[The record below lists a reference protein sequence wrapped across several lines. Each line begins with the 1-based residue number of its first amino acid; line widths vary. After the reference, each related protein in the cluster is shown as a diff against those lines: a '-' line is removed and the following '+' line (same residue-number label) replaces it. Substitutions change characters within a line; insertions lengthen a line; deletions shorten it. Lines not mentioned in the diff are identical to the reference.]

1 MNHNRRIN
9 QIRLAS
15 LRAGQIAAVILLL
28 FVGLVGT
35 ASAAR
40 TLNWF
45 NWSNSNPGGGGTPTA
60 TVTRIAGQSFDV
72 WVNVKLTNFSSWQC
86 TKFAF
91 TGPGSVTVNDNT
103 PNYSNFDATYSHN
116 HAVTAPTTP
125 GTYDLAVTVYS
136 NIGCSQGASGTLI
149 ATGKVIVNN
158 PAPGVANWYNWT
170 NSDPGGAPALTTVV
184 SSQIMPI
191 WVSNTTTTGTQAW
204 QCTRFAFSGP
214 SSVTQDI
221 LTPNIG
227 PGDPSGTNQLQHFV
241 PAPTTTGT
249 YNLAVTTY
257 PAELS
262 GACSGTA
269 GNALSYSGVVQ
280 VDAPSGTNPPPLQTY
295 FVSEPEDHQW
305 TAYKAIIGS
314 ANPSNNIRT
323 HIGITIGFAGTLV
336 YYDQW
341 ENGYDATIN
350 NPANIWSSGNPGG
363 TQIWGDGIASNG
375 VAPGFPTDVFAPGD
389 VIIIEN
395 MVPGNPRGTAIYY
408 DGRDKIGVTQPVAVA
423 RLGWADPDPKSL
435 LAFANAMFP
444 VSEWGAEYTVPTGCD
459 TTTSAANFEYSAL
472 TFIAAYDNTTVE
484 IDADGNGTWETTVT
498 LNQGQHYLA
507 ATNPDAANGCDYIRQ
522 GAKIRSTDP
531 TKPIQVQL
539 LTGDIGSNYA
549 GRDLNLV
556 PDADLGYDYLVP
568 VGVSTGTGNGTP
580 DTRLFLFN
588 PEATTLYVR
597 CEVGT
602 TPTVHNLTIPS
613 KGLNTSVLLLDDQA
627 AHCYAVTSAGGTT
640 ADTSRH
646 FTGMAVVDDN
656 NSTWDWAVPLMP
668 ANILSNQALAGIG
681 FGRDPFSSTNTNQN
695 GSPLWVT
702 PHCSPHG
709 AGSTWFYVDWNNDG
723 TPDLVD
729 FNGDGDALDTNVNGL
744 NETTSNNGFQVTNG
758 QSVRLFRPG
767 LPPDQT
773 GAYIYTKTA
782 SGNPANDLGG
792 CVFAAAWGEDPRK
805 ASAAQPGM
813 DLGTI
818 IIPLRGEQI
827 TKTSTLV
834 GDKDNDGKPGP
845 GDTLRFTI
853 SITNIGFAPI
863 AISVYD
869 TIPTYTTY
877 VANSTFK
884 FTPGPSGTQIPDQP
898 GSGNAAFPLAVNSPI
913 GVVLGSL
920 PSSDTWEVEF
930 DVTLDPPQPGQGD
943 YDEITNCALVTTD
956 GTQNETCDIEEIVP
970 PLILELQK
978 TADPMDLAPNE
989 NVTYTI
995 RYWNVRQE
1003 PFTDLATNLVV
1014 TDPLN
1019 NNLQFVSAAPTGG
1032 GSCSH
1037 AFTIQYPSAPGG
1049 GGGLITCSGLDNL
1062 LPAVVPNAPYG
1073 TITVVAKVLL
1083 NDATVVPGFQIPNT
1097 ATVCGRG
1104 KTRPD
1109 DPAYNVCDDDEVI
1122 ITTPVTVDFFSATET
1137 AGGVRFDWATATE
1150 TANAGFNLY
1159 VRTPDGGVVRLND
1172 ALILSSVMDSSS
1184 PTDYSVTLSGVPAGQ
1199 YFIED
1204 VSLFGE
1210 TRAHA
1215 AIDLNSASGE
1225 RTAPE
1230 AIDWTAINAE
1240 NTALE
1245 QARAAA
1251 AAESQIVAPQ
1261 IAGPQAEPLNGGAA
1275 TDGATTGSE
1284 AAAARRSAYPSLD
1297 LRLSETGVYR
1307 LTYEQIK
1314 AAGVDLRGVS
1324 RRDLALTNRGESVP
1338 LYVSR
1343 ARFGPGAFIEFIGQG
1358 LDTLYTDTNV
1368 YRLVVNRAMA
1378 SRVTAVQARPS
1389 PSATVAP
1396 YYMETVRVENNKAYS
1411 YLSPNGDPWYDYF
1424 LATTPGRPASKSAT
1438 VALSDPVAQDAAGN
1452 PLSATVT
1459 YDLWGSSERIAGN
1472 DHHATLTANGQL
1484 IADQWFDG
1492 NTAVALSG
1500 QLTNFGDSVALT
1512 LKAPGDHSGV
1522 GGVANFADVFTVE
1535 AWSVT
1540 YPRAF
1545 RAVDGRLDFEA
1556 SADALAFKVTG
1567 LDSDQVVVYRL
1578 NGGRPARLNGVKI
1591 AADGNGLFSARFA
1604 GGKNDT
1610 YFVSTVGALRTPGIS
1625 LTPAAAD
1632 INGGT
1637 ADLLIIAHP
1646 NFINGDLDR
1655 LVQARQAQGYT
1666 VKVVDVT
1673 QIYHQ
1678 YSGGIFDAQAVRDY
1692 VDHAIQ
1698 SMGVQYVLLVGGD
1711 TRDYRN
1717 YSGTGSISFVPSLY
1731 AATIDWV
1738 KFAPVDPLYTDV
1750 DGDNVPN
1757 RPIGRF
1763 PVRSVADLQL
1773 MVDKTLIYD
1782 AGVSVETAVFAADRG
1797 FEYDGNSFA
1806 AALSD
1811 WSVQTAY
1818 PKLLGNAS
1826 ARTTLINGLNAGPR
1840 LAAFVGHSGPNA
1852 WISTS
1857 FFSVK
1862 DARAL
1867 TNVNPMFIAQWGCW
1881 NTYYIDPAY
1890 NTLGDRFLLSGMSG
1904 AALVS
1909 GATTLTSS
1917 SSELALGELFMAQVV
1932 QPGITI
1938 GRAMQ
1943 TAKSELANTNPGLT
1957 DVQLGWTIL
1966 GDPTAVVQR

>member
-45 NWSNSNPGGGGTPTA
+45 NWIDLNPGQQTPTS
-60 TVTRIAGQSFDV
+60 TVTVTEGQAFPI
-72 WVNVKLTNFSSWQC
+72 WVNVTLTDNSDWQC
-86 TKFAF
+86 TRFNF
-91 TGPGSVTVNDNT
+91 TGGPTPLNT
-103 PNYSNFDATYSHN
+103 TNNSPNYINNNGTHSHN
-116 HAVTAPTTP
+116 HAVTAPATA
-125 GTYDLAVTVYS
+125 GTYDLTVTIYRNDDCTGGATSATKTSAV
-136 NIGCSQGASGTLI
+136 Q
-149 ATGKVIVNN
+149 VIV
-158 PAPGVANWYNWT
+158 
-170 NSDPGGAPALTTVV
+170 
-184 SSQIMPI
+184 
-191 WVSNTTTTGTQAW
+191 
-204 QCTRFAFSGP
+204 
-214 SSVTQDI
+214 
-221 LTPNIG
+221 
-227 PGDPSGTNQLQHFV
+227 
-241 PAPTTTGT
+241 APTPITP
-249 YNLAVTTY
+249 L
-257 PAELS
+257 
-262 GACSGTA
+262 
-269 GNALSYSGVVQ
+269 
-280 VDAPSGTNPPPLQTY
+280 PPVMQTY
-295 FVSEPEDHQW
+295 FVSEPEDDQW
-305 TAYKAIIGS
+305 KAYDAIMSGS
-314 ANPSNNIRT
+314 PSNNIRT
-323 HIGITIGFAGTLV
+323 HIGITIGFAGTVL

-341 ENGYDATIN
+341 ENGFDADITD
-350 NPANIWSSGNPGG
+350 PTNIWSAGNPGG
-363 TQIWGDGIASNG
+363 TQIWGDGDPSNG
-375 VAPGFPTDVFAPGD
+375 AAPGFPADTFAAGD
-389 VIIIEN
+389 VVILQN
-395 MVPGNPRGTAIYY
+395 MVPGNPRGTGIYF
-408 DGRDKIGVTQPVAVA
+408 DGRDKIGASQPIAVT
-423 RLGWADPDPKSL
+423 RLGWAESTPGSL
-435 LAFANAMFP
+435 LAYANAMFP
-444 VSEWGAEYTVPTGCD
+444 VSEWGTAYTVPTGCN
-459 TTTSAANFEYSAL
+459 TTTSTANFEYSAL
-472 TFIAAYDNTTVE
+472 TFIAAYDNTTVD

-568 VGVSTGTGNGTP
+568 VGAVYGNG
-580 DTRLFLFN
+580 TRLFLFN
-588 PEATTLYVR
+588 PEANPLYVR

-602 TPTVHNLTIPS
+602 TPIVTNLTIAS
-613 KGLNTSVLLLDDQA
+613 GALDTSVVLGNDQA
-627 AHCYAVTSAGGTT
+627 AHCYAVTAAGGSTPDPT
-640 ADTSRH
+640 RH
-646 FTGMAVVDDN
+646 FTGMAVVDDA
-656 NSTWDWAVPLMP
+656 NSAYDWAVPLMP
-668 ANILSNQALAGIG
+668 ANILSNMAIVGIG
-681 FGRDPFSSTNTNQN
+681 FGRDPFSSTNPNEN

-702 PHCSPHG
+702 PHCTPHG
-709 AGSTWFYVDWNNDG
+709 TGSTWFYVDWNNDG

-767 LPPDQT
+767 TPPNQT
-773 GAYIYTKTA
+773 GAYIYTKTS
-782 SGNPANDLGG
+782 SGNPDPDAGG
-792 CVFAAAWGEDPRK
+792 CVFAAAWGEDPRT

-827 TKTSTLV
+827 AKTSTLV
-834 GDKDNDGKPGP
+834 DDNDGDGKPGP

-863 AISVYD
+863 AVSVYD

-877 VANSTFK
+877 VAGSTFK

-898 GSGNAAFPLAVNSPI
+898 GSGDAAFPLAVNSPI
-913 GVVLGSL
+913 GVPLGSL
-920 PSSDTWEVEF
+920 PSGETWEVEF

-956 GTQNETCDIEEIVP
+956 GTKNETCDIEEIVP

-1003 PFTDLATNLVV
+1003 PFTDLATHLTV
-1014 TDPLN
+1014 TDPLSTD
-1019 NNLQFVSAAPTGG
+1019 LIFISATPTGA
-1032 GSCSH
+1032 GSCTH
-1037 AFTIQYPSAPGG
+1037 DGAAY
-1049 GGGLITCSGLDNL
+1049 GGLINCTGLPDL
-1062 LPAVVPNAPYG
+1062 APATPPATPYG
-1073 TITVVAKVLL
+1073 TITVVAKVR
-1083 NDATVVPGFQIPNT
+1083 NTPDTQTPGHQIPNT
-1097 ATVCGRG
+1097 ATVCGVG
-1104 KTRPD
+1104 ATRPPNWPN
-1109 DPAYNVCDDDEVI
+1109 DPNFYVCDNDTVI

-1137 AGGVRFDWATATE
+1137 AGGVRFDWTTATE

-1159 VRTPDGGVVRLND
+1159 ARTPDGGVVKLHD

-1184 PTDYSVTLSGVPAGQ
+1184 PTDYSVTLSGVPSGQ

-1261 IAGPQAEPLNGGAA
+1261 TAGPQAEPLNGGAA

-1284 AAAARRSAYPSLD
+1284 ASAARRSAYPSLD

-1368 YRLVVNRAMA
+1368 YRLVVNCAMA

-1424 LATTPGRPASKSAT
+1424 LAATPGRPASKSAT

-1459 YDLWGSSERIAGN
+1459 YDIWGSSERIAGN

-1567 LDSDQVVVYRL
+1567 LDSDQVVIYRL
-1578 NGGRPARLNGVKI
+1578 NGGRPARLNGVKVT
-1591 AADGNGLFSARFA
+1591 ADGNGAYSASFA

-1673 QIYHQ
+1673 QIYRQ

-1862 DARAL
+1862 DAQAL

>member
-1 MNHNRRIN
+1 MYQESLNKKSGATARRRIMPVV
-9 QIRLAS
+9 
-15 LRAGQIAAVILLL
+15 AALLILL
-28 FVGLVGT
+28 VGLVGS

-45 NWSNSNPGGGGTPTA
+45 NWSNSSPGGGGTPTA
-60 TVTRIAGQSFDV
+60 TVTVITGQTFNV
-72 WVNVKLTNFSSWQC
+72 WVNVTTTGMFDNNWEC
-86 TKFAF
+86 TRFNF
-91 TGPGSVTVNDNT
+91 TGGPNT
-103 PNYSNFDATYSHN
+103 IDIGPNYTSSGTYTYQHT
-116 HAVTAPTTP
+116 VTAPTTA

-136 NIGCSQGASGTLI
+136 NDNCISGASGTLT
-149 ATGKVIVNN
+149 ATGKVVVNN

-170 NSDPGGAPALTTVV
+170 NSNPGGAPAQATVV

-227 PGDPSGTNQLQHFV
+227 PGAPSGTNQLQHYV

-314 ANPSNNIRT
+314 ANPSDDIRT

-341 ENGYDATIN
+341 ENGYDPIIN
-350 NPANIWSSGNPGG
+350 APANIWSSVNPGG

-375 VAPGFPTDVFAPGD
+375 VAPGFPTDVFVPGD

-395 MVPGNPRGTAIYY
+395 MVPGNPRGTDVYY
-408 DGRDKIGVTQPVAVA
+408 DGRDKIGVTQAVAVA
-423 RLGWADPDPKSL
+423 RLGWADPSPKSL

-444 VSEWGAEYTVPTGCD
+444 VSEWGTEYTVPTGCN
-459 TTTSAANFEYSAL
+459 TTTSPANFEYSAL

-484 IDADGNGTWETTVT
+484 IDANADGTYETSVT
-498 LNQGQHYLA
+498 LNQGQHHLA
-507 ATNPDAANGCDYIRQ
+507 ASNPNTTGCSYILQ

-531 TKPIQVQL
+531 NKPIQVQL
-539 LTGDIGSNYA
+539 LTGDIGSSYA

-568 VGVSTGTGNGTP
+568 VGVANGGG
-580 DTRLFLFN
+580 TRLFLFN

-602 TPTVHNLTIPS
+602 GPTVYDLTIPS
-613 KGLNTSVLLLDDQA
+613 KGLNTTITLPSDSA
-627 AHCYAVTSAGGTT
+627 AHCYAVTTAGGSTPDPT
-640 ADTSRH
+640 RH
-646 FTGMAVVDDN
+646 FTGMAIVDDN
-656 NSTWDWAVPLMP
+656 NTSWDWAVPLMP
-668 ANILSNQALAGIG
+668 SNILSNMAIVGIG
-681 FGRDPFSSTNTNQN
+681 FGRDPFSTSSPDQN

-702 PHCSPHG
+702 PHCTPHG
-709 AGSTWFYVDWNNDG
+709 SGSTWFYVDWNHDG

-729 FNGDGDALDTNVNGL
+729 FNGDGDATDTNVNGL
-744 NETTSNNGFQVTNG
+744 NETTSNNGFQVANG

-782 SGNPANDLGG
+782 SGNPDPDAGG
-792 CVFAAAWGEDPRK
+792 CVFAAAWGEDPRT
-805 ASAAQPGM
+805 ASAGQPGM

-818 IIPLRGEQI
+818 IIPLRGAQI
-827 TKTSTLV
+827 SKTAGLV
-834 GDKDNDGKPGP
+834 HDNDGDGKPSP
-845 GDTLRFTI
+845 GDELKFTI
-853 SITNIGFAPI
+853 SIKNIGFAPI
-863 AISVYD
+863 AVSVYD
-869 TIPTYTTY
+869 TIPQYTTY

-884 FTPGPSGTQIPDQP
+884 FTPGPSGVLIPDQP

-913 GVVLGSL
+913 GVPIGSL
-920 PSSDTWEVEF
+920 PSGETWKVEF
-930 DVTLDPPQPGQGD
+930 DVILDPPQPGQGD
-943 YDEITNCALVTTD
+943 YDEITNCALVSTD
-956 GTQNETCDIEEIVP
+956 GTQNQTCDVEEIVP

-978 TADPMDLAPNE
+978 TADPMDLAPLQ

-995 RYWNVRQE
+995 KYWNVKQE

-1014 TDPLN
+1014 TDNLN
-1019 NNLQFVSAAPTGG
+1019 VNLQFVSATPGG
-1032 GSCSH
+1032 AGSCTH
-1037 AFTIQYPSAPGG
+1037 DGASA
-1049 GGGLITCSGLDNL
+1049 GGLITCSGLPDL
-1062 LPAVVPNAPYG
+1062 APAVVPNMPYG

-1083 NDATVVPGFQIPNT
+1083 NDFTNEDGFQIPNT

-1104 KTRPD
+1104 FTRPN
-1109 DPAYNVCDDDEVI
+1109 DPAYNVCDDDTVT
-1122 ITTPVTVDFFSATET
+1122 ITTPATVDYFSATET
-1137 AGGVRFDWATATE
+1137 AEGVRFDWSTATE

-1159 VRTPDGGVVRLND
+1159 VRTPDGQVTKLND
-1172 ALILSSVMDSSS
+1172 ALILSSVLDSSGV
-1184 PTDYSVTLSGVPAGQ
+1184 TDYSVTLAGVPAGQ

-1204 VSLFGE
+1204 VSLFGT

-1215 AIDLNSASGE
+1215 AIELNSASGA

-1230 AIDWTAINAE
+1230 AIDWAAINAE
-1240 NTALE
+1240 NTALAA
-1245 QARAAA
+1245 ARAAA
-1251 AAESQIVAPQ
+1251 AAGSSFSSSPGSGRAVERTTDPTASDSIVFPTLDMTVR
-1261 IAGPQAEPLNGGAA
+1261 E
-1275 TDGATTGSE
+1275 DGI
-1284 AAAARRSAYPSLD
+1284 
-1297 LRLSETGVYR
+1297 YR
-1307 LTYEQIK
+1307 LTYEQIS
-1314 AAGVDLRGVS
+1314 AAGLNLNGVARTS
-1324 RRDLALTNRGESVP
+1324 LAVTNRGEPVP
-1338 LYVSR
+1338 AYVSA
-1343 ARFGPGAFIEFIGQG
+1343 ARFGPGAYIEFFGRG
-1358 LDTLYTDTNV
+1358 LDTIYTDGNV
-1368 YRLVVNRAMA
+1368 YRLQVDRSLSRPMA
-1378 SRVTAVQARPS
+1378 ISRDAS
-1389 PSATVAP
+1389 PRGNAFPT
-1396 YYMETVRVENNKAYS
+1396 YYMETVRVENNNRYS
-1411 YLSPNGDPWYDYF
+1411 FLSPNGDPWYDFF
-1424 LATTPGRPASKSAT
+1424 LSATAGNPQSSSAT
-1438 VALSDPVAQDAAGN
+1438 VALSDPVATDGAGN
-1452 PLSATVT
+1452 PLSATVS
-1459 YDLWGSSERIAGN
+1459 YDIWGASEMLAGK
-1472 DHHATLTANGQL
+1472 DHHATLTANGQP

-1492 NTAVALSG
+1492 NEAIALSG
-1500 QLTNFGDSVALT
+1500 QLTNFGNSVSLKLT
-1512 LKAPGDHSGV
+1512 APGDQAGAS
-1522 GGVANFADVFTVE
+1522 GVANFVDTFAVD
-1535 AWSVT
+1535 AYSVT

-1545 RAVDGRLDFEA
+1545 SAVDGRLEFTA
-1556 SADALAFKVTG
+1556 RAPGYQVAN
-1567 LDSDQVVVYRL
+1567 LDSDQIVVYQ
-1578 NGGRPARLNGVKI
+1578 V
-1591 AADGNGLFSARFA
+1591 DGNRPVRLQNIKVTPEGAGYKAAFA
-1604 GGKNDT
+1604 GTDAT
-1610 YFVSTVGALRTPGIS
+1610 YYVSTVSALRTPEIA
-1625 LTPAAAD
+1625 LTPAATD

-1655 LVQARQAQGYT
+1655 LVQARQSQGYS

-1673 QIYHQ
+1673 QIYNQ
-1678 YSGGIFDAQAVRDY
+1678 YSGGIFDAQAIRDY
-1692 VDHAIQ
+1692 VNHAI
-1698 SMGVQYVLLVGGD
+1698 SEMGVDYVLLVGGD
-1711 TRDYRN
+1711 TRDYRD
-1717 YSGTGSISFVPSLY
+1717 YSGVNSISFVPSLY
-1731 AATIDWV
+1731 AATIDYV

-1750 DGDNVPN
+1750 NGDNVPDAA
-1757 RPIGRF
+1757 IGRF
-1763 PVRSVADLQL
+1763 PVRTVEDLQL
-1773 MVDKTLIYD
+1773 MVDKTLRYD
-1782 AGVSVETAVFAADRG
+1782 AGVSVETAVFAADKG

-1818 PKLLGNAS
+1818 PKLLGNAA

-1857 FFSVK
+1857 FFSAA
-1862 DARAL
+1862 DAQAL
-1867 TNVNPMFIAQWGCW
+1867 TNANPMFVAQWGCW
-1881 NTYYIDPAY
+1881 NTYYVDPAY
-1890 NTLGDRFLLSGMSG
+1890 NTLGDRFLTSGMSG

-1917 SSELALGELFMAQVV
+1917 SSELALGELFMAQAI
-1932 QPGITI
+1932 QPGMTV
-1938 GRAMQ
+1938 GQAMQ
-1943 TAKSELANTNPGLT
+1943 TAKTELATTNPGMT
-1957 DVQLGWTIL
+1957 DVLLGWTIL